1 MDVDS
6 IRSICKKLP
15 GVTEGIK
22 WGADLCFMV
31 GEKMFCVTHV
41 EGPFSASFKVQDEEF
56 GEMTSRP
63 GIIPAPYVARY
74 KWVFVEDPKAL
85 KKNEWEHYVRQS
97 YDLVRAGLPK
107 KVREEVAHK
116 GTKRTK

>member
-15 GVTEGIK
+15 AVTEGVK

-31 GEKMFCVTHV
+31 GEKMFCVANL
-41 EGPFSASFKVQDEEF
+41 EGPLSASFKVKDEEF
-56 GEMTSRP
+56 GEMSTRN

-74 KWVFVEDPKAL
+74 KWVMVEDPKAL
-85 KKNEWEHYVRQS
+85 TKKEWEFYIRQS
-97 YDLVRAGLPK
+97 YELVKAGLPK
-107 KVREEVAHK
+107 KILSKIK
-116 GTKRTK
+116 G